1 MEEELVEKFNLYLM
15 RGERLMEEGRY
26 EEAYESFLD
35 ALRTLGAVLVYRD
48 TGMLVPHTRL
58 VGFLG
63 KYPEVRDAIERYSKL
78 TGSEET
84 ASSLREELERFKGMM
99 SLPSSEG

>member
-1 MEEELVEKFNLYLM
+1 MEEELIEKFNLYLT
-15 RGERLMEEGRY
+15 RGKRLMEEGRY
-26 EEAYESFLD
+26 EEAYESLLD
-35 ALRTLGAVLVYRD
+35 ALRTVGAVLVYRD
-48 TGMLVPHTRL
+48 TGMLVPHTKL

-63 KYPEVRDAIERYSKL
+63 KYPCIKDALEKYSKL

-84 ASSLREELERFKGMM
+84 ASSLREELEKFKGMM